1 MTYWKRQNYR
11 DSKKIIVCQGF
22 RWGDGG
28 KVGGGMTRWSKSSI
42 TIPYDTIM
50 MDIGHA
56 FVETHRKYKA
66 KVNCMDFT

>member
-1 MTYWKRQNYR
+1 MN
-11 DSKKIIVCQGF
+11 
-22 RWGDGG
+22 
-28 KVGGGMTRWSKSSI
+28 RWSKSSI

-50 MDIGHA
+50 VDRGHA